1 MFEALSIP
9 PRMVLRAFDDLNTL
23 ANGVRRLTERE
34 GDLDDL
40 LEAVRA
46 LPQVER
52 DLASRVDELETQVR
66 GLRDEISPLQA
77 TIAAFHAE
85 LQDLRDK
92 IPGI

>member
-1 MFEALSIP
+1 M
-9 PRMVLRAFDDLNTL
+9 
-23 ANGVRRLTERE
+23 RRLTERE
-34 GDLDDL
+34 GDLEDL
-40 LEAVRA
+40 LEAVSA

-52 DLASRVDELETQVR
+52 DLASRVDELATQVR

-77 TIAAFHAE
+77 TIASFHSE

>member
-1 MFEALSIP
+1 LPPVFEALSIP
-9 PRMVLRAFDDLNTL
+9 PRMVLRAFDDLNAL
-23 ANGVRRLTERE
+23 APMACAG
-34 GDLDDL
+34 
-40 LEAVRA
+40 A

-52 DLASRVDELETQVR
+52 DLASRVDELATQVR

-77 TIAAFHAE
+77 TIASFHSE

>member
-1 MFEALSIP
+1 VFEALSVP

-46 LPQVER
+46 LP
-52 DLASRVDELETQVR
+52 
-66 GLRDEISPLQA
+66 
-77 TIAAFHAE
+77 
-85 LQDLRDK
+85 
-92 IPGI
+92 